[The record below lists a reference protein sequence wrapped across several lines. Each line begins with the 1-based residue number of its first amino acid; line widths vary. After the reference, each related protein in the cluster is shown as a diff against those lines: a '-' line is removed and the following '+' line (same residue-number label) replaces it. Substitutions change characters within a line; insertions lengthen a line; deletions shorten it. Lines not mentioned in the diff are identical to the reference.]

1 MRVERL
7 LAAVF
12 VLFLLFVGLSPAFAD
27 DLDPLDPT
35 QSITAVTPMLT
46 VSQSPTSPQHVV
58 MGSTNI
64 VVFKVVMTTNGTMS
78 LKHPTFT
85 LQVKNDK
92 GHGPSLVNFTL
103 WKGDVPLSETP
114 VSLIPVGSNTWKF
127 DFPLA
132 VAERITSETPLELAV
147 RADVM
152 TKEEGATSGSEHV
165 FSVATSGDIEAF
177 DVTGPPRQGQLPI
190 RALVSLQNA
199 VSDVVSVFRT
209 NVALSVKA
217 LGAQTERR
225 QVGNDHLAIL
235 NITAD
240 GDARFERITLN
251 VSGSALVPDRHFVI
265 KLVDAQERRRE
276 QTCFVN
282 DSHSCMVTFNLR
294 RHRLVKAGTTRSW
307 LVELV
312 SDRHDIEPGTV
323 AITVDR
329 PTNILISDGE
339 IRDIPVLDMPL
350 TVAAVTYQ

>member
-12 VLFLLFVGLSPAFAD
+12 VMLLLSVSLTPAFAD
-27 DLDPLDPT
+27 DLNPM
-35 QSITAVTPMLT
+35 AVTPMLT
-46 VSQSPTSPQHVV
+46 VSTSQTSPQHVS
-58 MGSTNI
+58 MGSKGV
-64 VVFKVVMTTNGTMS
+64 VVFRVVFTTDGVMN

-103 WKGDVPLSETP
+103 WKGDVPLSEGPASLTP
-114 VSLIPVGSNTWKF
+114 SGPNTWKF
-127 DFPLA
+127 SFPLA
-132 VAERITSETPLELAV
+132 VAERSAPESPLELTV
-147 RADVM
+147 QADVM
-152 TKEEGATSGSEHV
+152 TKAEGATSGSEHV

-217 LGAQTERR
+217 LGAQTDRR

-235 NITAD
+235 NISAD
-240 GDARFERITLN
+240 GDARFERITFS
-251 VSGSALVPDRHFVI
+251 VSGSALVPDRHFVL

-294 RHRLVKAGTTRSW
+294 RHRLVRAGTTRSW

-329 PTNILISDGE
+329 PTNILVSDGE
-339 IRDIPVLDMPL
+339 IHDIPVLDMPL